1 MLTPMIGQQIS
12 GVREGH
18 AFDETALERHLVRH
32 LAGFLAPLEIRQ
44 FAGGQSNPTF
54 LLEAPSAGPTA
65 PGSDAA
71 RTGAAARQAAVPA
84 ARFVL
89 RKKPPGD
96 LLPSAHAIEREFRV
110 MSALAAQGLP
120 VPRPL
125 LLCEDPA
132 VIGTPFYVMEYVE
145 GRVFRDLSLPGLA
158 PAERTALFDAMNATL
173 AQLHRVDYRAAGLED
188 YGKPGN
194 YFARQIAR
202 WSQQYLA
209 STTEILPAMQR
220 LMEWLPANMPAA
232 STSPAPASPASTS
245 TAPPSQAP
253 ETVIAHG
260 DFRMENL
267 LFHPTEPRVVAI
279 LDWELSTLGHPLAD
293 LAYNCMPWNLNHG
306 QYSGLRGLDLPALGI
321 PSEAEYIAAY
331 CARTGRAGIDDWPF
345 YMAFSL
351 FRMAS
356 IAQGVYARSLLG
368 NASSESASKF
378 EGTAEVLAARA
389 CELIN

>member
-1 MLTPMIGQQIS
+1 MLGQQII

-18 AFDETALERHLVRH
+18 AFDESALEQHLVRH
-32 LAGFLAPLEIRQ
+32 LAGFRGPLEIRQ

-54 LLEAPSAGPTA
+54 MLEAPSA
-65 PGSDAA
+65 
-71 RTGAAARQAAVPA
+71 VPPA
-84 ARFVL
+84 SYVL

-125 LLCEDPA
+125 ILCEDPA
-132 VIGTPFYVMEYVE
+132 VIGTPFYVMKYVE
-145 GRVFRDLSLPGLA
+145 GRVFRDLSLPGIE
-158 PAERTALFDAMNATL
+158 PAERNALFDAMNATL
-173 AQLHRVDYRAAGLED
+173 AQLHRVDYRAVGLED

-202 WSQQYLA
+202 WSRQYLA
-209 STTEILPAMQR
+209 STPEILPSMQR
-220 LMEWLPANMPAA
+220 LMDWLPANMPAA
-232 STSPAPASPASTS
+232 GTSPASTS
-245 TAPPSQAP
+245 SAP

-293 LAYNCMPWNLNHG
+293 LAYNCMPWNLAHG

-321 PSEAEYIAAY
+321 PTEAGYIAAY
-331 CARTGRAGIDDWPF
+331 CARTGRAAIEHWPF

-389 CELIN
+389 CELIG

>member
-1 MLTPMIGQQIS
+1 MLTPMLGQQII
-12 GVREGH
+12 GVRVGH
-18 AFDETALERHLVRH
+18 AFNEAALAQH
-32 LAGFLAPLEIRQ
+32 LARHMEGFRAPLEIRQ

-54 LLEAPSAGPTA
+54 LIEAPAGGNMAAAGHAAGP
-65 PGSDAA
+65 PA
-71 RTGAAARQAAVPA
+71 RY
-84 ARFVL
+84 VL
-89 RKKPPGD
+89 RKKPHGD
-96 LLPSAHAIEREFRV
+96 LLPSAHAVEREFRV
-110 MSALAAQGLP
+110 MSALAAQGIP

-125 LLCEDPA
+125 LLCEDAA
-132 VIGTPFYVMEYVE
+132 VIGTPFYLMEYIE
-145 GRVFRDLSLPGLA
+145 GRVFRDLTLPGLA
-158 PAERTALFDAMNATL
+158 PAERAALFDAMNATL

-194 YFARQIAR
+194 YFERQIAR
-202 WSQQYLA
+202 WSQQYVA
-209 STTEILPAMQR
+209 STPEILPAMQH
-220 LMEWLPANMPAA
+220 LMDWLPANIPAPPASSAA
-232 STSPAPASPASTS
+232 SNS
-245 TAPPSQAP
+245 TAPNSTAPNSTPAP
-253 ETVIAHG
+253 ESVIAHG

-331 CARTGRAGIDDWPF
+331 SARTGRDAIEHWPF

-368 NASSESASKF
+368 NASSESAGKF
-378 EGTAEVLAARA
+378 EGTAEVLSTRA
-389 CELIN
+389 CELIC